1 MQMKW
6 FVGLSL
12 VMVVACGPIASVLD
26 PPAVVPSVELSR
38 YLGKWY
44 EIAHYP
50 TFFQAG
56 CASSI
61 AEYSLN
67 ADGTVGVFNSCLA
80 GDGSVVE
87 TIQGTARVIDPVT
100 NAKLVVTFPVA
111 PFPGPYWIIDLG
123 ENYEYAVVGDPT
135 RVSLFI
141 LSRTPTLEQGVLDG
155 ILGRLV
161 EQGYDPARLIYD
173 TPVVSQ

>member
-1 MQMKW
+1 M
-6 FVGLSL
+6 
-12 VMVVACGPIASVLD
+12 MVAGCGPVASVLD
-26 PPAVVPSVELSR
+26 PPVVVAQVDLNR

-67 ADGTVGVFNSCLA
+67 EDGTVGVFNSCLA
-80 GDGSVVE
+80 GDGSIVD
-87 TIQGTARVIDPVT
+87 TIQGSARVIDPVT
-100 NAKLVVTFPVA
+100 NAKLVVSFPVA

-123 ENYEYAVVGDPT
+123 EGYEYAVVGDPT
-135 RVSLFI
+135 RLSLFI
-141 LSRTPTLEQGVLDG
+141 LSRTPTLDQDVLDG
-155 ILGRLV
+155 ILSRLV
-161 EQGYDPARLIYD
+161 EQGYDPSRLIYD
-173 TPVVSQ
+173 TPVTTQ